1 MNFGSIFET
10 HNDLLLEAPGD
21 EENNAGGDAAAGDSV
36 PAPAD
41 NDAGGDNNDG
51 GDTNTDDGGDGTANE
66 DDANLDIDANDDLG
80 NDDGGDN
87 NSGGDT
93 GGADTSSTSSTSSS
107 GSGESPETKVDVD
120 NNDKKKDRKIFA
132 TLSPQEQK
140 IKTIKLKQLFMSL
153 YDRCEQIIDKYDALG
168 IEYEDLIVPI
178 QKSLAALYSTK
189 EMISTYL
196 LYLFDSKSYEE
207 NDIMFNRMLAT
218 MNRIKLI
225 TKDMRDSH
233 KKEIDDSN
241 QSPLNDKDVEREK
254 SRN

>member
-10 HNDLLLEAPGD
+10 RNDLLLEAPGD
-21 EENNAGGDAAAGDSV
+21 ENNTGGDTAGDSV

-41 NDAGGDNNDG
+41 NDAGTDNNDS
-51 GDTNTDDGGDGTANE
+51 GDTNTDEGGDDTANE

-80 NDDGGDN
+80 NNDSGDNGGGDA
-87 NSGGDT
+87 GG
-93 GGADTSSTSSTSSS
+93 GDTSSTTSSSS

>member
-10 HNDLLLEAPGD
+10 RNDLLLEAPGD
-21 EENNAGGDAAAGDSV
+21 ENNAGGDTANDSV

-41 NDAGGDNNDG
+41 NDAGGDNNDS
-51 GDTNTDDGGDGTANE
+51 GDTNTDEGGDDTANE
-66 DDANLDIDANDDLG
+66 DDTNLDIDANDDLG
-80 NDDGGDN
+80 NDDGGDA
-87 NSGGDT
+87 GG
-93 GGADTSSTSSTSSS
+93 GDTSSTTSSSS

-120 NNDKKKDRKIFA
+120 NKDKKKDRKIFA

-178 QKSLAALYSTK
+178 QKSLAALYATK

-241 QSPLNDKDVEREK
+241 QSPLNNKDVEREK
-254 SRN
+254 SQN

>member
-10 HNDLLLEAPGD
+10 RNDLLLEAPGD
-21 EENNAGGDAAAGDSV
+21 ENNTGGDAANDSV

-41 NDAGGDNNDG
+41 NDTGGDNNDNG
-51 GDTNTDDGGDGTANE
+51 NTNTDEGGDDTANE

-80 NDDGGDN
+80 NNDSGDNGGGDA
-87 NSGGDT
+87 GG
-93 GGADTSSTSSTSSS
+93 GDTSSTSSSSS

-178 QKSLAALYSTK
+178 QKSLAALYATK

-254 SRN
+254 SQN

>member
-10 HNDLLLEAPGD
+10 RNDLLLEAPGD
-21 EENNAGGDAAAGDSV
+21 ENNAGGDTANDSV

-41 NDAGGDNNDG
+41 NDAGGDNNDS
-51 GDTNTDDGGDGTANE
+51 GDTNTDEGGDDTANE

-80 NDDGGDN
+80 NDGGDN
-87 NSGGDT
+87 AGGDT
-93 GGADTSSTSSTSSS
+93 GGGDTSSTSSTSSS

-178 QKSLAALYSTK
+178 QKSLAALYATK